1 MLSELTL
8 GSDEDPSAHQ
18 YIRFYT
24 TFRIESLLPS
34 RVVKVELEVKV
45 ERRVVPTM
53 IGNNIWM
60 CIR

>member
-1 MLSELTL
+1 MLSKLTL
-8 GSDEDPSAHQ
+8 GSDEGPSAHQ
-18 YIRFYT
+18 YVRFYIT
-24 TFRIESLLPS
+24 LRIESLLPF
-34 RVVKVELEVKV
+34 RVVEVELGVKV